1 MESTKLLFC
10 YQRIAPWPEALT
22 VYFKLPE
29 KQSDSVTFFRDERVI
44 TEEQGS
50 RAKQKFCSNENAW
63 EFRDRKRKKVY
74 IQHILCLYEMLIS
87 LPEQH
92 LSALVFGS
100 DRNNK
105 AYNR

>member
-1 MESTKLLFC
+1 MERIKLFSC
-10 YQRIAPWPEALT
+10 YQYFAPWPEALAA
-22 VYFKLPE
+22 YFKLPE
-29 KQSDSVTFFRDERVI
+29 KQSDSVTFFRYERVI

-50 RAKQKFCSNENAW
+50 RAKFCSNENAW

-74 IQHILCLYEMLIS
+74 VEHIFCLYEMLIS

-92 LSALVFGS
+92 LSALFFVS
-100 DRNNK
+100 HRNNK